1 MQGQNKNVNNTFN
14 VSNVFKIVLCNNNID
29 EGVQGTYLT
38 TDGLR
43 DLGKKSI
50 GQRSTCF
57 NKRCIVCQIISTRIV
72 TYKSKQTKDGRV
84 YKEIIANVCTTDN
97 IYQRLRLKLTP
108 NTLLRDVSVSY
119 SFKASGNAVN
129 KIDKF
134 YEYSV
139 VM

>member
-14 VSNVFKIVLCNNNID
+14 VSNVFKIVLCNNDID
-29 EGVQGTYLT
+29 EGVRVTYLT

-50 GQRSTCF
+50 GQRSTCL

-97 IYQRLRLKLTP
+97 IYQRLNLTP
-108 NTLLRDVSVSY
+108 NTILRDVSVSY